1 MCRDVYDSVTKPE
14 GLNINSWELCLK
26 RVGDV
31 VIFFFLKNILVFSL
45 IFWALL
51 LLSSYFYKIKNQ
63 KSKRHF
69 CECGF
74 KSLSDVNIQINI
86 NFAMLCVFL
95 ILYDIEFTLLF
106 PILFNIWNI
115 SMVQYIYFILFVILI
130 VASLFYDWQTNSLG
144 WQI

>member
-1 MCRDVYDSVTKPE
+1 M
-14 GLNINSWELCLK
+14 
-26 RVGDV
+26 GDV
-31 VIFFFLKNILVFSL
+31 VIIFFLKNVLVFSL
-45 IFWALL
+45 IFWGLL

-63 KSKRHF
+63 NSKRHF

-74 KSLSDVNIQINI
+74 KSLSDLNIQINI
-86 NFAMLCVFL
+86 NFIMLCVFL

-115 SMVQYIYFILFVILI
+115 NIIQYVYFLIFISLI
-130 VASLFYDWQTNSLG
+130 VASLFYDWQTNSLS

>member
-1 MCRDVYDSVTKPE
+1 MEFLY
-14 GLNINSWELCLK
+14 K

-31 VIFFFLKNILVFSL
+31 VVIFFLKNVLIFSL
-45 IFWALL
+45 IFWVLL

-74 KSLSDVNIQINI
+74 KSLSDINIQINI
-86 NFAMLCVFL
+86 NFVMLCIFL

-115 SMVQYIYFILFVILI
+115 TIIQYIYFILFVLLI
-130 VASLFYDWQTNSLG
+130 IASLFYDWQTNSLG

>member
-1 MCRDVYDSVTKPE
+1 MLKGVAR
-14 GLNINSWELCLK
+14 K

-31 VIFFFLKNILVFSL
+31 VVIFFIKNVVVFSL

-74 KSLSDVNIQINI
+74 KSLSDINIQINI
-86 NFAMLCVFL
+86 NFAMLCIFL

-106 PILFNIWNI
+106 PVLFNVWNI
-115 SMVQYIYFILFVILI
+115 NMLQYLYFLLFIILI
-130 VASLFYDWQTNSLG
+130 VASLFYDWQTNSLS

>member
-1 MCRDVYDSVTKPE
+1 
-14 GLNINSWELCLK
+14 
-26 RVGDV
+26 VGDV
-31 VIFFFLKNILVFSL
+31 VLIFFLKNVLVFSL

-63 KSKRHF
+63 SSKRHF

-74 KSLSDVNIQINI
+74 KSLSDLNIQINI
-86 NFAMLCVFL
+86 NFIMLCVFL

-115 SMVQYIYFILFVILI
+115 NIIQYIYFLLFITLI
-130 VASLFYDWQTNSLG
+130 IASLFYDWQTNSLS

>member
-1 MCRDVYDSVTKPE
+1 MSFF
-14 GLNINSWELCLK
+14 LNLFLLIHLIFILIFLQN
-26 RVGDV
+26 VGDAI
-31 VIFFFLKNILVFSL
+31 VIFFLKNVLIFSL

-51 LLSSYFYKIKNQ
+51 FLSSYFYKIKNQ

-74 KSLSDVNIQINI
+74 KALTDLNIQINI
-86 NFAMLCVFL
+86 NFTMLCIFL

-115 SMVQYIYFILFVILI
+115 NILQYIFFILFLLLI
-130 VASLFYDWQTNSLG
+130 VASLFYDWQTNSLS

>member
-1 MCRDVYDSVTKPE
+1 VRVYASTVFCKTKFKNR
-14 GLNINSWELCLK
+14 LIK

-31 VIFFFLKNILVFSL
+31 VVIFFLKNVLVFSL

-63 KSKRHF
+63 KIKRHL

-74 KSLSDVNIQINI
+74 KSLADINIQINI
-86 NFAMLCVFL
+86 NFAMLCIFL

-115 SMVQYIYFILFVILI
+115 GTVQYLYFLTFTLLI
-130 VASLFYDWQTNSLG
+130 VASLFYDWQTNSLS

>member
-1 MCRDVYDSVTKPE
+1 M
-14 GLNINSWELCLK
+14 
-26 RVGDV
+26 GDV
-31 VIFFFLKNILVFSL
+31 VILFFLKNVLVFSL

-74 KSLSDVNIQINI
+74 KALSDINIQINI
-86 NFAMLCVFL
+86 NFAMLCIFL

-115 SMVQYIYFILFVILI
+115 SIIQYFFFVFFILLI
-130 VASLFYDWQTNSLG
+130 VASLFYDWQTNSLS

>member
-1 MCRDVYDSVTKPE
+1 MQLYTKNPNQFKPTKCYVV
-14 GLNINSWELCLK
+14 GLSMTQK

-31 VIFFFLKNILVFSL
+31 VVFFFLKNVLVFSL

-51 LLSSYFYKIKNQ
+51 LLSSYFYKVKNQ

-86 NFAMLCVFL
+86 NFVMLCIFL

-106 PILFNIWNI
+106 PILFNI
-115 SMVQYIYFILFVILI
+115 
-130 VASLFYDWQTNSLG
+130 
-144 WQI
+144 